1 MQQKC
6 LWTIG
11 CSVVWSILLRIH
23 WCTPSQLQ
31 GITLS
36 IPQSSASPWLHWT
49 SLKSPLPLPLI
60 LLGHNVLKLGSYRLE
75 DEHGERQPESSHYLP
90 PIRHF
95 RYLKTAILF
104 SRILNIFLPPM
115 IQCSLSP
122 SFNLSWGR
130 ELNRGEEEVWLWE
143 QVCNRAGSR
152 DGGPRD
158 NLLPDVWP
166 PKSATSLGLL
176 LWSTTWKGT
185 RKRKYMIS

>member
-1 MQQKC
+1 MK
-6 LWTIG
+6 G
-11 CSVVWSILLRIH
+11 
-23 WCTPSQLQ
+23 
-31 GITLS
+31 
-36 IPQSSASPWLHWT
+36 
-49 SLKSPLPLPLI
+49 
-60 LLGHNVLKLGSYRLE
+60 LKLGSYRLE

-104 SRILNIFLPPM
+104 SRILNIFLPPT

-185 RKRKYMIS
+185 RKKEVYDLTDPFPINPGVLNEFSPTQHIVSPWVSFAAFLLSAYCVPDAKTECLGFSKI